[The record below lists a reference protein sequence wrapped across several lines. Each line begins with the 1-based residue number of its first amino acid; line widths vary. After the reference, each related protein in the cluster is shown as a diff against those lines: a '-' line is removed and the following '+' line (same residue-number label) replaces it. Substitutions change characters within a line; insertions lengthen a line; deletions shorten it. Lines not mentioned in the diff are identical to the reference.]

1 LRVHARQPR
10 NSQLERQAW
19 SGGRRKWINT
29 YAAQLAG
36 RLQDDWRA
44 GHYLSCLRPSV
55 RLALLAPGWAMRT
68 LTRRSPRVTRRR
80 ARGGIDF
87 GDLASVRPLSTQFGF
102 DRGLPID
109 RYYIERFLE
118 RFSADVAGSLLE
130 VGDDGY
136 SRRFGGSRVTQ
147 QDVLHVHP
155 GNLQATIVGDLAEP
169 GLLPDNSFDCMII
182 TQTLQL
188 IFDFRAAIT
197 GLHEALKPGGVLLL
211 TVPSISQLD
220 VGEAGSTWYWTF
232 TPLSMMRMFCEEF
245 GSAAITVDVFG
256 NVFAAT
262 AFLQG
267 VAAEE
272 VDCAKLQP
280 YDPAYPVVIAVR
292 AQKALV

>member
-1 LRVHARQPR
+1 
-10 NSQLERQAW
+10 
-19 SGGRRKWINT
+19 
-29 YAAQLAG
+29 
-36 RLQDDWRA
+36 
-44 GHYLSCLRPSV
+44 
-55 RLALLAPGWAMRT
+55 M
-68 LTRRSPRVTRRR
+68 TRRR

-155 GNLQATIVGDLAEP
+155 GNLQATIVRRSAEP

-197 GLHEALKPGGVLLL
+197 GLHEALKPGGESVAHGSLHQPAGCRRSGIDL
-211 TVPSISQLD
+211 VLD
-220 VGEAGSTWYWTF
+220 VPPPAVDDADSSARSSAVRPSTVM
-232 TPLSMMRMFCEEF
+232 LR
-245 GSAAITVDVFG
+245 D
-256 NVFAAT
+256 VFAAT
-262 AFLQG
+262 AFCK
-267 VAAEE
+267 AWR
-272 VDCAKLQP
+272 P
-280 YDPAYPVVIAVR
+280 RRWIAPSCSR
-292 AQKALV
+292 DGFRPIRS

>member
-1 LRVHARQPR
+1 
-10 NSQLERQAW
+10 
-19 SGGRRKWINT
+19 
-29 YAAQLAG
+29 
-36 RLQDDWRA
+36 
-44 GHYLSCLRPSV
+44 
-55 RLALLAPGWAMRT
+55 M
-68 LTRRSPRVTRRR
+68 
-80 ARGGIDF
+80 
-87 GDLASVRPLSTQFGF
+87 
-102 DRGLPID
+102 
-109 RYYIERFLE
+109 
-118 RFSADVAGSLLE
+118 
-130 VGDDGY
+130 
-136 SRRFGGSRVTQ
+136 
-147 QDVLHVHP
+147 HP

-292 AQKALV
+292 AQKAQV